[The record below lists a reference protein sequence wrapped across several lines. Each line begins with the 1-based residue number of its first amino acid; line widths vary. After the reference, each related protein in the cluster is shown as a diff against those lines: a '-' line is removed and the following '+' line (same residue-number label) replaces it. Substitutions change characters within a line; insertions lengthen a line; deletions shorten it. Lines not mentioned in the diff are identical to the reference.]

1 VTHYLLFRFSFSDFD
16 DPTVS
21 DIGNCHSNNCL
32 IFHLNLKKESII
44 FVRFKKN
51 PHVSIMLVSKF
62 EKKIIYIPH
71 FWLLLMTF

>member
-1 VTHYLLFRFSFSDFD
+1 
-16 DPTVS
+16 
-21 DIGNCHSNNCL
+21 L